1 MPFDPNDAD
10 AKAAIKAAVDEA
22 IEAATDGLKRK
33 NTELIADLK
42 EARKGKQIDPAELE
56 KLEAKVEELSGKL
69 TAADKTAKD
78 ATTAADKATKALA
91 SEQGVTHRLIAE
103 NGLVAELTKAGVT
116 DPAYLD
122 AVKALHLGQVK
133 VVAEGEERKALY
145 GDKPLA
151 DAIKEWAGSDIG
163 KRFVTA
169 PNNSGGGAPGGKGS
183 GESGKKISETVF
195 KTLGPKERA
204 SFFESGG
211 VIESQ
216 AA

>member
-56 KLEAKVEELSGKL
+56 KLEAKVEELTGKL

-151 DAIKEWAGSDIG
+151 DAIKEWAGSENG

-169 PNNSGGGAPGGKGS
+169 PNNSGGGAPGGRGS
-183 GESGKKISETVF
+183 GEGGKKISETEF
-195 KTLGPKERA
+195 KTLGAKERA
-204 SFFESGG
+204 SFFADGG